1 MTTFESMAMPYVWRR
16 QFTTAL
22 YTMDVGFPI
31 IGAMTHD
38 GIIATDFHTGS
49 VDGDAF
55 AAFVRGSLIPQM
67 QGFDGV
73 AERSIVVMD
82 NCSVHHTEAVTD
94 LFREA
99 GVFSF
104 NFTTTA
110 STSSTL
116 F

>member
-1 MTTFESMAMPYVWRR
+1 
-16 QFTTAL
+16 
-22 YTMDVGFPI
+22 
-31 IGAMTHD
+31 MTHD

-67 QGFDGV
+67 QGFDGE